1 MLSQEK
7 RRKNKK
13 EGRWVRRG
21 GRAGRS
27 LYEHNMHQ
35 TFDIQPFT
43 KDFRNAK
50 TRKKKKIPTHYT
62 KTWGHP
68 CGKVGYS
75 PATTRRALLEDEA
88 SALNDSVRPSSLT
101 LCLFSQK
108 QTWVKSKV
116 SRAQSNQGF

>member
-1 MLSQEK
+1 MNTICTKHLIYSLLLKTSEMQKQE
-7 RRKNKK
+7 
-13 EGRWVRRG
+13 
-21 GRAGRS
+21 
-27 LYEHNMHQ
+27 
-35 TFDIQPFT
+35 
-43 KDFRNAK
+43 
-50 TRKKKKIPTHYT
+50 KKKIPTHYT

-116 SRAQSNQGF
+116 SRAQTNQGF